1 MNRISSFKV
10 KLVVYFVVLSL
21 LPLTAAFF
29 GFSSVSK
36 RSEERRI
43 DARAQAGLRAAV
55 TAYGDQLT
63 AAEEQATQ
71 LARSP
76 EVQNAL
82 RGGNRSALRHIAGT
96 LGADVRFGPGTRVQV
111 PPLSA
116 ARTVAVYSGRRLL
129 GHVAVIVHVNDELLR
144 HIRRRT
150 GLDRVDQ
157 LIGVERDRVVLGGS
171 TLHGR
176 VLRVP
181 VGRTEVL
188 DVGGVGYRALAAEP
202 LSEPSGLQ
210 LAVLT
215 PQSLASRA
223 ASATQRRLMTAL
235 LTALLLTAIVA
246 YVLSRSVVQR
256 LRHLAGAAMAIAGGH
271 LGQRVPVQG
280 RDEFAALGRSFND
293 MAGQL
298 EARVGE
304 LETARRRLREA
315 IDRFG
320 EALEATH
327 NPAHLRQVIV
337 ESAVEATGASGG
349 LIETEGEGE
358 PVRTGDCDPTL
369 EALELPLH
377 AGSRSF
383 GRLVLYGKGFDEDA
397 RDVATSLAG
406 QAVIALDNARLHAIV
421 ERQALV
427 DALTGLAN
435 RRRSDQMLHLE
446 LSRAI
451 RLEAP
456 LAFVLADVDH
466 FKSVNDEFG
475 HPAGDAVLRKVA
487 ALFTEALREI
497 DVAGRW
503 GGEEFALI
511 LPGTDLEGGLQ
522 LAERLR
528 AALATRP
535 LRVDQAEIR
544 VTASFGVA
552 SFPEHVSERA
562 IVAAAD
568 AALYEAKRSGRNRVV
583 ADGAV
588 PA

>member
-1 MNRISSFKV
+1 
-10 KLVVYFVVLSL
+10 
-21 LPLTAAFF
+21 
-29 GFSSVSK
+29 
-36 RSEERRI
+36 
-43 DARAQAGLRAAV
+43 
-55 TAYGDQLT
+55 
-63 AAEEQATQ
+63 
-71 LARSP
+71 
-76 EVQNAL
+76 
-82 RGGNRSALRHIAGT
+82 
-96 LGADVRFGPGTRVQV
+96 
-111 PPLSA
+111 
-116 ARTVAVYSGRRLL
+116 
-129 GHVAVIVHVNDELLR
+129 
-144 HIRRRT
+144 
-150 GLDRVDQ
+150 
-157 LIGVERDRVVLGGS
+157 
-171 TLHGR
+171 
-176 VLRVP
+176 
-181 VGRTEVL
+181 
-188 DVGGVGYRALAAEP
+188 
-202 LSEPSGLQ
+202 
-210 LAVLT
+210 
-215 PQSLASRA
+215 
-223 ASATQRRLMTAL
+223 
-235 LTALLLTAIVA
+235 
-246 YVLSRSVVQR
+246 
-256 LRHLAGAAMAIAGGH
+256 
-271 LGQRVPVQG
+271 
-280 RDEFAALGRSFND
+280 
-293 MAGQL
+293 
-298 EARVGE
+298 
-304 LETARRRLREA
+304 
-315 IDRFG
+315 
-320 EALEATH
+320 
-327 NPAHLRQVIV
+327 
-337 ESAVEATGASGG
+337 
-349 LIETEGEGE
+349 
-358 PVRTGDCDPTL
+358 
-369 EALELPLH
+369 
-377 AGSRSF
+377 
-383 GRLVLYGKGFDEDA
+383 
-397 RDVATSLAG
+397 VATSLAS

-528 AALATRP
+528 AALAARP

-583 ADGAV
+583 ADGGV